1 MRRIVIL
8 LVAAALV
15 TVTLAMSGLGTGPA
29 IAAKDGRGGAKGGNN
44 FSCTNGTTT
53 VIVGGNE
60 RKALEQ
66 QGYTCTH
73 V

>member
-29 IAAKDGRGGAKGGNN
+29 IAAKGGNN